1 MRKIAACL
9 MVIVAGLL
17 VLGSGIEAG
26 EKKEKDKEVKLKGTV
41 TCGKCDLKVEKKCAT
56 VLVVKKKDK
65 ETVYYFDAAAHK
77 KYHGDICTTPKEGSV
92 TGVVSKQGKK
102 NIITV
107 KELKYD

>member
-9 MVIVAGLL
+9 MVIVGGLL
-17 VLGSGIEAG
+17 VMGSGIEAG
-26 EKKEKDKEVKLKGTV
+26 EKKDDKEVTLKGSI
-41 TCGKCDLKVEKKCAT
+41 TCGKCDLKVDKKCAT

-77 KYHGDICTTPKEGSV
+77 KYHGDICTTPKDGSV
-92 TGVVSKQGKK
+92 TGVLSKQGKK
-102 NIITV
+102 HIITV